1 MIDIKIILIVL
12 LSYCLI
18 VIIVIYSCCAFNIS
32 IFSLPSK
39 KKFPFPLPFR
49 NISGIMG
56 TSTRKSEPMY
66 LSHVPDF
73 CKHSQEDTLVT
84 AGRRPAA
91 VPRQKR
97 IRNEVS
103 PDALMTIN
111 HTENTWKTTK
121 K

>member
-1 MIDIKIILIVL
+1 
-12 LSYCLI
+12 
-18 VIIVIYSCCAFNIS
+18 
-32 IFSLPSK
+32 
-39 KKFPFPLPFR
+39 
-49 NISGIMG
+49 MG
-56 TSTRKSEPMY
+56 QVTDSSP
-66 LSHVPDF
+66 
-73 CKHSQEDTLVT
+73 HSSFLMTFANTPRGDTLVT

-111 HTENTWKTTK
+111 HAENTWKTTK